1 MYEQPKFNQTLVMA
15 TRYTVGIAEA
25 AQMLG
30 VSRAVAYEMA
40 HRGELPVIRC
50 GRRPLLRVP
59 LARLLALLG
68 QDA

>member
-1 MYEQPKFNQTLVMA
+1 MA

-59 LARLLALLG
+59 LAQDLLS
-68 QDA
+68 